1 MPAPLLVFSDLD
13 GTLLDHDT
21 YSYEPVLPVLEHLKQ
36 LGIPLIFNT
45 SKTRA
50 ETQVLCDELDIHDPF
65 IVENGAAV
73 VVPPESEYVG
83 QLSGLNEDHEFVLAE
98 PRSHILKK
106 LNNLREKGF
115 QFESYQDWSVDRL
128 AHITKLKYEEAKRSH
143 HRAYTEPVIW
153 RDSEEQL
160 ALFKRLLVAQGLT
173 VLKGGRFLHIMSGG
187 GKGEAMKWLTAQ
199 WQRIHQARPIVVALG
214 DGGND
219 VCMLNEADYAVVI
232 KSPVNPYP
240 EVTTAGEVIQ
250 TGAVG
255 PHAWAKAVQM
265 ILQAH
270 GWPVPERER
279 LMN

>member
-1 MPAPLLVFSDLD
+1 MPAPLLIFSDLD

-21 YSYEPVLPVLEHLKQ
+21 YSYEPVVPVLDHLKQ
-36 LGIPLIFNT
+36 LGIPVIFNT

-50 ETQVLCDELDIHDPF
+50 ETQILCDALDIHDPF

-73 VVPPESEYVG
+73 VVPTESGYLDK
-83 QLSGLNEDHEFVLAE
+83 LSGLNDDHEFVLAD

-106 LNNLREKGF
+106 LNGLREKGF
-115 QFESYQDWSVDRL
+115 KFESYQDWSVDKL
-128 AHITKLKYEEAKRSH
+128 AQITKLKHEEARRSH
-143 HRAYTEPVIW
+143 QRAYTEPLIW
-153 RDSEEQL
+153 RDSDEQL
-160 ALFKRLLVAQGLT
+160 ELFKRLLTAQGLT

-187 GKGEAMKWLTAQ
+187 GKGEALKWLTAK
-199 WQRIHQARPIVVALG
+199 WQSIHQARPIVVALG

-250 TGAVG
+250 TGATG
-255 PHAWAKAVQM
+255 PQGWAKAVQL
-265 ILQAH
+265 ILQTH
-270 GWPVPERER
+270 GWPMPERDR
-279 LMN
+279 LMK